1 MFTSRSFTSKIVTPG
16 MTEEFSLLYPVIDIF
31 NHRFGAKVVWG
42 LDKGDFTLAITESA
56 RRGDQIFNNYA
67 PKGNEELLMGYGFSQ
82 ENNPCD
88 EVTVRLGQPP
98 KEVFAALREVFPV
111 QFSSLEWTA
120 ESSTFYLR
128 GSKHYSGGFQHDLSC
143 LRGIQP
149 ELFHT
154 ICAILSYSN
163 GEMNDDDIVDA
174 AVSAI
179 LDRLRDKHTAIL
191 KWNSVLPV
199 EPQNMRQAYAKIYRD
214 GQITILEE
222 IIGELEQY
230 FA

>member
-1 MFTSRSFTSKIVTPG
+1 MFSSRSFTSKIVTPDV
-16 MTEEFSLLYPVIDIF
+16 TEEFSLLYPVIDIF
-31 NHRFGAKVVWG
+31 NHRFGAKVVWD

-56 RRGDQIFNNYA
+56 RKGEQIFNNYA
-67 PKGNEELLMGYGFSQ
+67 PKGNEELLMGYGFSH

-88 EVTVRLGQPP
+88 EVTIRIGQPP
-98 KEVFAALREVFPV
+98 KEVFTALRDAFPV
-111 QFSSLEWTA
+111 QFSSPEWTA

-128 GSKHYSGGFQHDLSC
+128 GSKHYSGGFQHDPSY

-154 ICAILSYSN
+154 VSAILSYSN
-163 GEMNDDDIVDA
+163 GEMNDDDIADA
-174 AVSAI
+174 TVSAI
-179 LDRLRDKHTAIL
+179 LDRLRDKRMAIL

-214 GQITILEE
+214 GQITTLEE

-230 FA
+230 FT

>member
-1 MFTSRSFTSKIVTPG
+1 MFSSRSFTSKIVTPSV
-16 MTEEFSLLYPVIDIF
+16 TEDFSLLYPVIDIF
-31 NHRFGAKVVWG
+31 NHRFGAKVVWA
-42 LDKGDFTLAITESA
+42 LDKGDFTLAITESS

-67 PKGNEELLMGYGFSQ
+67 PKGNEELLMGYGFSL

-88 EVTVRLGQPP
+88 EVTVRIGQPP
-98 KEVFAALREVFPV
+98 KEVFAALREAFPV

-128 GSKHYSGGFQHDLSC
+128 GSKHYSGGFQHDSSY
-143 LRGIQP
+143 LRGTQP

-154 ICAILSYSN
+154 ICAVLSYSN
-163 GEMNDDDIVDA
+163 GEMNDDDVADA
-174 AVSAI
+174 AIGAI
-179 LDRLRDKHTAIL
+179 LARLKDNRAAIL
-191 KWNSVLPV
+191 KWNTVLPA
-199 EPQNMRQAYAKIYRD
+199 EPQNKRQTYAKIYRD

>member
-1 MFTSRSFTSKIVTPG
+1 MFSSRSFASKIVTPG

-31 NHRFGAKVVWG
+31 NHRFGAKVVWDF
-42 LDKGDFTLAITESA
+42 DKGDFTLAITESA
-56 RRGDQIFNNYA
+56 RKGDQVFNNYA
-67 PKGNEELLMGYGFSQ
+67 PKGNEELLMGYGFSL

-88 EVTVRLGQPP
+88 EFTIRIGQPP
-98 KEVFAALREVFPV
+98 AEVFTALREAFPV
-111 QFSSLEWTA
+111 QFSSSEWTV

-163 GEMNDDDIVDA
+163 CDMNDDDIADA

-179 LDRLRDKHTAIL
+179 LDRLRDKLTAIL
-191 KWNSVLPV
+191 KWNSVLPA

-230 FA
+230 FT

>member
-1 MFTSRSFTSKIVTPG
+1 
-16 MTEEFSLLYPVIDIF
+16 
-31 NHRFGAKVVWG
+31 
-42 LDKGDFTLAITESA
+42 
-56 RRGDQIFNNYA
+56 
-67 PKGNEELLMGYGFSQ
+67 MGYGFSL

-88 EVTVRLGQPP
+88 EVTVRIGQPP
-98 KEVFAALREVFPV
+98 NEVFTALREAFPI

-128 GSKHYSGGFQHDLSC
+128 GSKHYSGGFQHDSSC

-149 ELFHT
+149 ELFHS

-163 GEMNDDDIVDA
+163 DETSEGDIADA
-174 AVSAI
+174 AIGAI
-179 LDRLRDKHTAIL
+179 LDRLRDKRAVIL

-222 IIGELEQY
+222 IIRELEQY
-230 FA
+230 FL